1 MRFCL
6 HVVYSISHVSISYR
20 LATIVLSKGTFVSV
34 ARNVHSYYMNY
45 QPKGPSYSMFVHT
58 ND

>member
-1 MRFCL
+1 MWFTQLAMCQF
-6 HVVYSISHVSISYR
+6 SYR

-45 QPKGPSYSMFVHT
+45 QAKGPSYSMFVHT